1 MAVTISSRKNTSFVI
16 HVSSANSGN
25 IVLAGNS
32 TTTNVNGTSTC
43 VAIDNEILSGAYITQ
58 AFWGCDGTGTI
69 QVLRGSTLVAE
80 YDSTGQKDYAG
91 CGMPLNIN
99 PTANLVVNFVGSS
112 NAYCML
118 ELQKQGTFTS
128 EYNNR

>member
-1 MAVTISSRKNTSFVI
+1 MAVTISSRKNTSFVV
-16 HVSSANSGN
+16 HVSAANSGN
-25 IVLAGNS
+25 IVLSGNS
-32 TTTNVNGTSTC
+32 TTTNVAGTSTC
-43 VAIDNEILSGAYITQ
+43 VAIDNEIFSGAYITQ
-58 AFWGCDGTGTI
+58 AFWGSDGTGSI
-69 QVLRGSTLVAE
+69 QVLRGATVVAV

-112 NAYCML
+112 NAYCLL

-128 EYNNR
+128 EYNLR

>member
-1 MAVTISSRKNTSFVI
+1 MAVSISSRKNTSFVV

-25 IVLAGNS
+25 IVLSGNS
-32 TTTNVNGTSTC
+32 TTTNVAGTSTC
-43 VAIDNEILSGAYITQ
+43 VAIDNEVLSGAYITQ
-58 AFWGCDGTGTI
+58 AFFGIDGNGHI
-69 QVLRGSTLVAE
+69 QILRGSTLVAA
-80 YDSTGQKDYAG
+80 YDTSGQKDYAG

-99 PTANLVVNFVGSS
+99 PTANLVINFVGTS

-128 EYNNR
+128 EYNLR

>member
-1 MAVTISSRKNTSFVI
+1 MAVTISNRKNTSFVL
-16 HVSSANSGN
+16 HVSAANSGN
-25 IVLAGNS
+25 VIVSGNS
-32 TTTNVNGTSTC
+32 TTTNVAGTSTC
-43 VAIDNEILSGAYITQ
+43 IAQGNEVMTGAYITQ

-69 QVLRGSTLVAE
+69 QVLRGSTLVAV

-112 NAYCML
+112 NAYCIL
-118 ELQKQGTFTS
+118 ELQKLGTTS
-128 EYNNR
+128 EYYS

>member
-1 MAVTISSRKNTSFVI
+1 MAVSISSRKNTSFVI
-16 HVSSANSGN
+16 HVSAANSGN

-43 VAIDNEILSGAYITQ
+43 VAIGDEVFSGAYITQ
-58 AFWGCDGTGTI
+58 AFWGCDGTGHI
-69 QVLRGSTLVAE
+69 QVLRGSTLVAT

-99 PTANLVVNFVGSS
+99 PAANLVVNFVGSS
-112 NAYCML
+112 NAYCLL

>member
-1 MAVTISSRKNTSFVI
+1 MAVTISTRKNTSFVV
-16 HVSSANSGN
+16 HVSAANSGN

-43 VAIDNEILSGAYITQ
+43 VAIGDEVFSGAYITQ
-58 AFWGCDGTGTI
+58 ATWGTDGVGTVQI
-69 QVLRGSTLVAE
+69 LRGATLVAVF
-80 YDSTGQKDYAG
+80 DSTGQKDYAG
-91 CGMPLNIN
+91 NGIPLNIN

-112 NAYCML
+112 NAYCIL

>member
-16 HVSSANSGN
+16 HVSAANSGN
-25 IVLAGNS
+25 IILAGNS

-43 VAIDNEILSGAYITQ
+43 VAISDEVLSGAYITQ
-58 AFWGCDGTGTI
+58 AFWGTDGVGTI
-69 QVLRGSTLVAE
+69 QILRGPTLVATL
-80 YDSTGQKDYAG
+80 DSTGQKDYAG

-112 NAYCML
+112 NAYCLL

-128 EYNNR
+128 EYNLR

>member
-1 MAVTISSRKNTSFVI
+1 MAVTVSNRKNTSFVL
-16 HVSSANSGN
+16 HVSAANSGN
-25 IVLAGNS
+25 VIVSGNS
-32 TTTNVNGTSTC
+32 TTTNVAGTSTC
-43 VAIDNEILSGAYITQ
+43 IAQGNEVMTGAYITQ

-69 QVLRGSTLVAE
+69 QVLRGSTLVAV

-112 NAYCML
+112 NAYCIL
-118 ELQKQGTFTS
+118 ELQKLGTTS
-128 EYNNR
+128 EYYS